1 MQQDAAPLD
10 VVIVGGAFAGL
21 AAATYLGRAR
31 RRVLVIDAGKPRNRD
46 AEEAHGYLGYD
57 GRPPLSILDAA
68 HRQIAAYPGV
78 SLVEGKA
85 VAAEAL
91 PGGFS
96 VALDGGEVVT
106 ARKLILAHGLSD
118 GLDPIPGMSERWGK
132 SVLQC
137 PYCHGF
143 EFSGRRLGV
152 LHGSSGSARQACL
165 IASWGP
171 TTLYLNGA
179 TLDEGDAAL
188 LAEHDVAVEPAK
200 LTALVGEG
208 TDLSA
213 VRLEDGRDS
222 PVEALYATSQS
233 TLSSPIAEA
242 LGAAIDDGPLIRTD
256 DDQMTTVPGLYAAG
270 DIANALHSISRA
282 VADGALAAI
291 SAHRAL
297 VFA

>member
-1 MQQDAAPLD
+1 MQHD

-31 RRVLVIDAGKPRNRD
+31 RSVLVIDAGNPRNRN

-57 GRPPLSILDAA
+57 GRPPLTILDAA

-78 SLVEGKA
+78 RIVGGKA
-85 VAAEAL
+85 VAAAAL
-91 PGGFS
+91 ADGFS
-96 VALDGGEVVT
+96 VTLGDGDVVT
-106 ARKLILAHGLSD
+106 GRKLILAFGLSD
-118 GLDPIPGMSERWGK
+118 ALEPIPGMRERWGK

-171 TTLYLNGA
+171 TTLFLNGA
-179 TLDEGDAAL
+179 DLSPVDAAL
-188 LAEHDVAVEPAK
+188 LAAHDVAVEPARV
-200 LTALVGEG
+200 TALVGEG
-208 TDLSA
+208 ADLSA
-213 VRLEDGRDS
+213 ARLDDGRES
-222 PVEALYATSQS
+222 PVEALYVTSQS
-233 TLSSPIAEA
+233 TLSSQIAEE
-242 LGAAIDDGPLIRTD
+242 LGAAIDDGPIIRTD
-256 DDQMTTVPGLYAAG
+256 SDQMTTVSGLYAAG

-291 SAHRAL
+291 AAHRAL
-297 VFA
+297 VFG

>member
-1 MQQDAAPLD
+1 MQHD

-31 RRVLVIDAGKPRNRD
+31 RNVLVIDAGKPRNRD

-57 GRPPLSILDAA
+57 GRPPLTILDAA

-78 SLVEGKA
+78 RIVGGKA

-91 PGGFS
+91 PDGFS
-96 VALDGGEVVT
+96 VTLEDGDVV
-106 ARKLILAHGLSD
+106 AGRKLILAFGLSD
-118 GLDPIPGMSERWGK
+118 NLDPLPGMRERWGK

-152 LHGSSGSARQACL
+152 LHGSRGSVRQACL

-179 TLDEGDAAL
+179 DLDPDDAAL
-188 LAEHDVAVEPAK
+188 LSAHDVAVEPGR
-200 LTALVGEG
+200 LTALMGDD

-213 VRLEDGRDS
+213 VRLDDGRDS
-222 PVEALYATSQS
+222 PVEALYVTSQS
-233 TLSSPIAEA
+233 TLSSPIAAE
-242 LGAAIDDGPLIRTD
+242 LGAAIDDGPIIRTD
-256 DDQMTTVPGLYAAG
+256 SDQMTTVPGLYAAG

-291 SAHRAL
+291 AAHRAM
-297 VFA
+297 VFG

>member
-1 MQQDAAPLD
+1 MQHD

-31 RRVLVIDAGKPRNRD
+31 RSVLVIDAGNPRNRN

-57 GRPPLSILDAA
+57 GRPPLTILDAA

-78 SLVEGKA
+78 RIVGGKA
-85 VAAEAL
+85 VGAAAL
-91 PGGFS
+91 AGGFS
-96 VALDGGEVVT
+96 VTLGDGDVVT
-106 ARKLILAHGLSD
+106 GRKLILAFGLSD
-118 GLDPIPGMSERWGK
+118 SLDPIPGMRERWGK

-171 TTLYLNGA
+171 TTLFLNGA
-179 TLDEGDAAL
+179 DLTPDDAAL
-188 LAEHDVAVEPAK
+188 LAAHDVAVEPARV
-200 LTALVGEG
+200 TALVGEG

-213 VRLEDGRDS
+213 ARLDDGRDS
-222 PVEALYATSQS
+222 PVEALYVTSQS
-233 TLSSPIAEA
+233 TLSSPIAEE
-242 LGAAIDDGPLIRTD
+242 LGAAIDDGPIIRTD
-256 DDQMTTVPGLYAAG
+256 SDQMTTVSGVYAAG

-291 SAHRAL
+291 AAHRAL
-297 VFA
+297 VFG